1 MILSCD
7 ENNIELQKLNL
18 PYLFV
23 SIENHIKLDIVSQFT
38 STIRNTTLF
47 DESTDVLIYFGSL
60 YITYTLLAT
69 GCVLCKEV
77 WVHVLTMLKFI
88 KKSNVHFV
96 NDMCTGYMM
105 AIIETIFNLTHSENR
120 H

>member
-47 DESTDVLIYFGSL
+47 DEWTDVLIYFGSL
-60 YITYTLLAT
+60 YITYIA
-69 GCVLCKEV
+69 C
-77 WVHVLTMLKFI
+77 
-88 KKSNVHFV
+88 
-96 NDMCTGYMM
+96 
-105 AIIETIFNLTHSENR
+105 NR
-120 H
+120 LRAVQRSVSTRFDDAQIH